1 MHVLITNDDGI
12 ESAGIR
18 SLAEAFIMAG
28 HRVSIAAPDTQRS
41 AAGHS
46 ITLFKPLMAKRT
58 PWTGADAW
66 KIDGT
71 PADCVKL
78 ALRKL
83 VGPVDIVVSGI
94 NDGHN
99 IGTDVHYSGT
109 VSAAMEGVFAGFPA
123 IAISVPF
130 KRPDLCPYA
139 AQTALKAAEKIY
151 AKPMDTPFTLNINLP
166 DVPPEEIAGECAA
179 DLARL
184 RYEDSYLE
192 QENERVGK
200 YYWLMGRLSAEQ
212 DGGDADADVCL
223 LRKGFITYTVLNF
236 DWTSRGAAKRFLQ
249 E

>member
-1 MHVLITNDDGI
+1 MHVLIANDDGI
-12 ESAGIR
+12 GACGIKA
-18 SLAEAFIMAG
+18 LAQAFIDAG
-28 HRVSIAAPDTQRS
+28 HRVTVAAPDTQRS
-41 AAGHS
+41 AASHS
-46 ITLFKPLMAKRT
+46 ITMFRPLMAR
-58 PWTGADAW
+58 PVEWPGAMAW
-66 KIDGT
+66 SIDGT

-78 ALRKL
+78 ALDKL
-83 VGPVDIVVSGI
+83 TGPVDVVVSGI
-94 NDGHN
+94 NDGYN

-109 VSAAMEGVFAGFPA
+109 VAAAMEGAFAGFPA
-123 IAISVPF
+123 IAVSVPF
-130 KRPDLCPYA
+130 GRHDLCVAA
-139 AQTALKAAEKIY
+139 AQTALKAADRLY
-151 AKPMDTPFTLNINLP
+151 AKQLLPMTVLNINLP